1 MFLTMLTGDQPD
13 RIPDPAAEH
22 GGDKGRSQGRLPRGK
37 RLKRLLI
44 SPRQVTSLCYGCS
57 VALAARACVCQ
68 PLGPVPVGEGFK
80 ECNDGTFF
88 TAA

>member
-22 GGDKGRSQGRLPRGK
+22 GGDKGRLPRGE
-37 RLKRLLI
+37 RLKRLII
-44 SPRQVTSLCYGCS
+44 SLRQVTSLCCGGCS